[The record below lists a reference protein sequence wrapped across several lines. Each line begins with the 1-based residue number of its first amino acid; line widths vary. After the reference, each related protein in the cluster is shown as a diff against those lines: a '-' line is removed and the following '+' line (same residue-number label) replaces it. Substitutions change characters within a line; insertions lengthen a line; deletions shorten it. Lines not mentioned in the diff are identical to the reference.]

1 MEIKL
6 GIAHVAREIAL
17 ETQESPD
24 EISNRLASAVESN
37 GIFELADDKGRKILI
52 PADRV
57 GYVELGSPNARPV
70 GFGRV

>member
-6 GIAHVAREIAL
+6 GIVQVAREITL
-17 ETQESPD
+17 ETQESAD
-24 EISNRLASAVESN
+24 EISSRLASAVESN
-37 GIFELADDKGRKILI
+37 GIFELEDDKGRKILM
-52 PADRV
+52 PAGRV

>member
-6 GIAHVAREIAL
+6 GIVQVAREITL
-17 ETQESPD
+17 ETQESPE

-37 GIFELADDKGRKILI
+37 GIFELADEKGRKILV
-52 PADRV
+52 PANRV

>member
-6 GIAHVAREIAL
+6 GIVQVAREITL
-17 ETQESPD
+17 ETQESGD
-24 EISNRLASAVESN
+24 EISSRLASAVDSN
-37 GIFELADDKGRKILI
+37 GIFELADVKGRKILI
-52 PADRV
+52 PADRI

>member
-6 GIAHVAREIAL
+6 GIVQVAREITL
-17 ETQESPD
+17 ETQESPE
-24 EISNRLASAVESN
+24 EISNRLASAVDSN
-37 GIFELADDKGRKILI
+37 GIFELADEKGRKILV
-52 PADRV
+52 PANRV

>member
-6 GIAHVAREIAL
+6 GIVQVAREITL
-17 ETQESPD
+17 ETQESAD
-24 EISNRLASAVESN
+24 EISSRLASAVESN
-37 GIFELADDKGRKILI
+37 GIFELEDDKGRKILI
-52 PADRV
+52 PAGRV

>member
-6 GIAHVAREIAL
+6 GIVQVAREITL
-17 ETQESPD
+17 ETQESAD
-24 EISNRLASAVESN
+24 EISSRLASAVESN
-37 GIFELADDKGRKILI
+37 GIFELEDDKGRKVLI
-52 PADRV
+52 PAVRV

>member
-6 GIAHVAREIAL
+6 GILQVAREITL
-17 ETQESPD
+17 ESTETPEEVS
-24 EISNRLASAVESN
+24 SRLASALESK
-37 GIFELADDKGRKILI
+37 GIFELADEKGRKVLV
-52 PADRV
+52 PAERI